1 MRRANPASSSCTRTG
16 KTEGR
21 GKLDRSN
28 SHALPVKDVYFSVA
42 PRLSAHSRLTS
53 VGSERHWTTP
63 GQHRAHV
70 IARGTSQCQ
79 DGAVD
84 TDTVTIDQV
93 LDAFLEDQ
101 RRRLSARTMRNYEDV
116 VGLLCHSLN
125 GYAYESLDKADAKR
139 FDKAYQAGDEEAFC
153 HLFGPEHI
161 LDHLGEFLGYFM
173 VRKVMGSQELLR
185 SAGTVT
191 KKLATW
197 LYEQGYVSD
206 DEREIAVDRG
216 TEAARDLPRAEHL
229 ASLLYDQSRAAP
241 DFDPG
246 ALGNGDLVEDYLMID
261 RIEPGA
267 LYFAGGIGPLGVSEQ
282 ASALAEV
289 GWGVN
294 ITLARISGAWF
305 VVEVGNVYSM

>member
-1 MRRANPASSSCTRTG
+1 
-16 KTEGR
+16 
-21 GKLDRSN
+21 
-28 SHALPVKDVYFSVA
+28 
-42 PRLSAHSRLTS
+42 
-53 VGSERHWTTP
+53 
-63 GQHRAHV
+63 V